1 MSVITPSNFDVKK
14 LTVGEIKKLDNGG
27 ATVYLNY
34 DGKRVRIQAPRLP
47 LPMDASDYQGNKK
60 FNVQFSF
67 RDRANPKVAAYM
79 KMLEDIDNFVIDQ
92 AAKNAG
98 KWIKMP
104 GASREAVSLF
114 FTKSVRSA
122 GLDKDG
128 NPKDYPPTQ
137 KVALKERA
145 GAFDAELYDDKK
157 HLIEGVTPMEVLRR
171 GAEITPICDATGIW
185 IVGNKFG
192 ITWKLHQA
200 LINVA
205 GSGGPVRGFLGVEED
220 TPVVAGAGGVSAA
233 EEKDLMSAVMPSED
247 ADDDEDEDDDLDE
260 EEHVAAPPVPAKK
273 AVAAAP
279 APAPAT
285 VKKVVKKVVAK

>member
-1 MSVITPSNFDVKK
+1 
-14 LTVGEIKKLDNGG
+14 
-27 ATVYLNY
+27 
-34 DGKRVRIQAPRLP
+34 
-47 LPMDASDYQGNKK
+47 MDASDYQGNKK
-60 FNVQFSF
+60 YNVQFSF
-67 RDRANPKVAAYM
+67 RDRANPKVAAYI

-92 AAKNAG
+92 ATKNAG

-114 FTKSVRSA
+114 FTKSIRSA

-145 GAFDAELYDDKK
+145 GAFDAELYDEKK
-157 HLIEGVTPMEVLRR
+157 QLIEGVTPMEVLRR
-171 GAEITPICDATGIW
+171 GAEVTSICDATGIW

-192 ITWKLHQA
+192 ISWKLHQA
-200 LINVA
+200 MINVP

-220 TPVVAGAGGVSAA
+220 APVVSGGVSSA

-247 ADDDEDEDDDLDE
+247 ADDDEEDEELDE
-260 EEHVAAPPVPAKK
+260 EEHQPAPPVPAKK
-273 AVAAAP
+273 VAAP
-279 APAPAT
+279 APAPAPAA
-285 VKKVVKKVVAK
+285 VKKVVKKVAGK

>member
-1 MSVITPSNFDVKK
+1 MSVITPSTFDVKK
-14 LTVGEIKKLDNGG
+14 LTVGELKKLDNGG

-60 FNVQFSF
+60 YNVQFSF

-79 KMLEDIDNFVIDQ
+79 KMLDDIDNFVIEQ
-92 AAKNAG
+92 ATKNAG

-104 GASREAVSLF
+104 GASREAVGLF

-137 KVALKERA
+137 KVALKERN
-145 GAFDAELYDDKK
+145 GAFDAELYDEKK
-157 HLIEGVTPMEVLRR
+157 QLIEGVAPMEVLRR

-200 LINVA
+200 LINVP
-205 GSGGPVRGFLGVEED
+205 GSGGPVRGFVGVDED
-220 TPVVAGAGGVSAA
+220 TPVVASGVSAA
-233 EEKDLMSAVMPSED
+233 EEKDLMAAVMPSED
-247 ADDDEDEDDDLDE
+247 ADEEDEEDE
-260 EEHVAAPPVPAKK
+260 ELEEDEQVAAPPVPAKK
-273 AVAAAP
+273 AAAP
-279 APAPAT
+279 APAPAPA
-285 VKKVVKKVVAK
+285 VKKVVKKVTGTK

>member
-1 MSVITPSNFDVKK
+1 MSVITPSSFDVKK
-14 LTVGEIKKLDNGG
+14 LSVGEIKKLDNGG

-47 LPMDASDYQGNKK
+47 IPMDASDYQGNKK
-60 FNVQFSF
+60 YNVQFSF

-92 AAKNAG
+92 ATKNAG

-122 GLDKDG
+122 GPDKDG

-137 KVALKERA
+137 KVALKERN
-145 GAFDAELYDDKK
+145 GAFDAELYDEKK
-157 HLIEGVTPMEVLRR
+157 QLIEGMTPMEVLRR
-171 GAEITPICDATGIW
+171 GAEITSICDATGIW

-192 ITWKLHQA
+192 ISWKLHQA
-200 LINVA
+200 LVNVPGA
-205 GSGGPVRGFLGVEED
+205 GGPVRGFLGVDED
-220 TPVVAGAGGVSAA
+220 APVVSAGAGVSSA
-233 EEKDLMSAVMPSED
+233 EEKDLMAAVMPSED
-247 ADDDEDEDDDLDE
+247 AEEDEDEDELDE
-260 EEHVAAPPVPAKK
+260 EEHVQAPPVPAKK
-273 AVAAAP
+273 VVAAAP
-279 APAPAT
+279 ASAT
-285 VKKVVKKVVAK
+285 AVKKVVKKVGAK